1 MWKKIQVLKFVHPV
15 HGNDKTSIL
24 NFFDFT
30 SLIHSQIVQKGFKA
44 IIKKFLLSK
53 LFIHTQ
59 IISDDFILDFYFIV
73 VIYFNMRL
81 IKSYQKFIIVMHVQE
96 SLR

>member
-24 NFFDFT
+24 NFFEFT
-30 SLIHSQIVQKGFKA
+30 SLTHSQVVQKGFKA
-44 IIKKFLLSK
+44 IIKIFLLFK

-59 IISDDFILDFYFIV
+59 IISDDFILDFYFITLIFFDLQFSATV
-73 VIYFNMRL
+73 VCKI
-81 IKSYQKFIIVMHVQE
+81 E
-96 SLR
+96 